1 MRGSDCFG
9 VVASA
14 YLQGRSVGHTD
25 TRQNPVRASART
37 HQDSSMAH
45 QWVGLTATAMCD
57 GHTGPAPG
65 TEWQLRKAGHS
76 PTLPSLPGEKTQFLE
91 TRHNGRPSQPIP
103 PPALSRTAVLGSR

>member
-14 YLQGRSVGHTD
+14 YSQGRSVGHTD

-45 QWVGLTATAMCD
+45 QWVGLTATVM
-57 GHTGPAPG
+57 
-65 TEWQLRKAGHS
+65 
-76 PTLPSLPGEKTQFLE
+76 
-91 TRHNGRPSQPIP
+91 
-103 PPALSRTAVLGSR
+103 